1 MEIAIVILELARNGI
16 QKTRLVYR
24 TNFNHTLMQKY
35 LDYLM
40 EKNLIEI
47 VNTSRPV
54 YHTTEQGIE
63 LLEQFS
69 KVREVL
75 GMQEVIIDEMF
86 RQLSVANKIVEF
98 LPDGRWGWDLN
109 PYKLALQASA

>member
-1 MEIAIVILELARNGI
+1 MEIAITILELARNGI

-47 VNTSRPV
+47 VNASRPV

-69 KVREVL
+69 RIRKVLDMREVP
-75 GMQEVIIDEMF
+75 IDEVF
-86 RQLSVANKIVEF
+86 Q
-98 LPDGRWGWDLN
+98 
-109 PYKLALQASA
+109 